1 MAISSPL
8 SSLASTA
15 RDTTKKTVS
24 ISRVLTRSIQTKKNL
39 YASKKIFSRRRN
51 ENAKRAEIRD
61 RFLAPILV
69 TRDKGPRSLAL
80 TDTSTS
86 VSDRLLG
93 FIGYLSAGWILS
105 NMPTWIRI
113 GEQFSNR
120 LIIAG
125 RILSN
130 YGDESVRV
138 MEGISD
144 VFGAALENISRFD
157 FTDSSYLVRS
167 SLNDLKDE
175 IDALG
180 VGLKQAFDVM
190 LQPFT
195 DIPPPGTFQPD
206 EPDKNPPPGTGF
218 PDPKSAEMYRIAA
231 ALSTEGSGKQS
242 VVDMM
247 QVVVNRKAM
256 GYGKTYTAILAGRG
270 QFAGVENKG
279 TSGFLKIQ
287 TLEDAS
293 RWSGQSKNSL
303 LGIIKNIQ
311 DPGLQSNAARF
322 VGGALQFRGS
332 PATVRAVNSDSNPNN
347 NIQADANGRIP
358 GSVWRGGNGDNQFIT
373 SNPAGAKYIPIRPEG
388 AASFNLP
395 APQASSSQQPPITG
409 QRRLQ
414 KGDVFTKSLGKDV
427 SLITISDVVGTSRKG
442 GRTHGG
448 IDITAPSGTYIALR
462 ADAEWVAYAYEG
474 GGYGHVLDLWIPS
487 YGIQLRFAHLLEQPA
502 KLSKIPAGRS
512 FARVGSSGGS
522 TGPHIHLEYDT
533 KRGASRGGGA
543 RNDDPT
549 NYAANL
555 DQYVRLLL
563 LTKNPNKGQFSSVT
577 TTASLVPGAPS
588 ITTDTEDQVEMETN
602 TYLAGLLNGITQER
616 KGRKILVI
624 DDRSVGG
631 VQQVISS
638 TNGGDVQIQIPES
651 ALLNNFIKNKF
662 LLDLT
667 YV

>member
-8 SSLASTA
+8 SSLES
-15 RDTTKKTVS
+15 TTKDSSKKTIA
-24 ISRVLTRSIQTKKNL
+24 ISRVLSRNIETKRNL
-39 YASKKIFSRRRN
+39 STSKSLFRRRRI
-51 ENAKRAEIRD
+51 EFGKRSSLRD
-61 RFLAPILV
+61 RFLVPNIV
-69 TRDKGPRSLAL
+69 VRPRGPRSLAL
-80 TDTSTS
+80 ADTSTS
-86 VSDRLLG
+86 VTGRLLG

-105 NMPTWIRI
+105 NMPTWIAL
-113 GEQFSNR
+113 GKQFSSR
-120 LIIAG
+120 LSIAG
-125 RILSN
+125 GILRN
-130 YGDESVRV
+130 YGDESVRA
-138 MEGISD
+138 MNELKN

-167 SLNDLKDE
+167 SLNDLKLE

-180 VGLKQAFDVM
+180 VGLSEAFAV
-190 LQPFT
+190 LLKPFK
-195 DIPPPGTFQPD
+195 DIPEIGTIQPD
-206 EPDKNPPPGTGF
+206 EPTPTPTPTPPGSNKPTVGSKEQRALLDAIAF
-218 PDPKSAEMYRIAA
+218 AEGTRDRVNGGYKTLFGGGQFDDYSRHPDKVVRSGGYASAA
-231 ALSTEGSGKQS
+231 AGRYQFMPATFNRLAKKIGLKDFSPESQDRAALELVKELGISDSILKNEGISPKVSTILGKQW
-242 VVDMM
+242 
-247 QVVVNRKAM
+247 
-256 GYGKTYTAILAGRG
+256 
-270 QFAGVENKG
+270 
-279 TSGFLKIQ
+279 
-287 TLEDAS
+287 AS
-293 RWSGQSKNSL
+293 
-303 LGIIKNIQ
+303 
-311 DPGLQSNAARF
+311 F
-322 VGGALQFRGS
+322 
-332 PATVRAVNSDSNPNN
+332 
-347 NIQADANGRIP
+347 P
-358 GSVWRGGNGDNQFIT
+358 GSIFRQPTKPLPSIQKAYQT
-373 SNPAGAKYIPIRPEG
+373 SLGSASQPPVAKQTP
-388 AASFNLP
+388 
-395 APQASSSQQPPITG
+395 SQQPPITG

-427 SLITISDVVGTSRKG
+427 SLITISDVVGTPRKG

-549 NYAANL
+549 NYVANL

-563 LTKNPNKGQFSSVT
+563 LTKNPNKGQFSPVT

-602 TYLAGLLNGITQER
+602 AYLEGLLNGITQER
-616 KGRKILVI
+616 QGRKILII
-624 DDRSVGG
+624 DDRSMGG

-638 TNGGDVQIQIPES
+638 GGSGDLQIQIPDS
-651 ALLNNFIKNKF
+651 VLLNNFIKNKL
-662 LLDLT
+662 LLDLN
-667 YV
+667 YL

>member
-8 SSLASTA
+8 SSLTA
-15 RDTTKKTVS
+15 AAKTTTKRT
-24 ISRVLTRSIQTKKNL
+24 IGLARLLSRNIETKKNISTSIGL
-39 YASKKIFSRRRN
+39 FKRRRRDIS
-51 ENAKRAEIRD
+51 KRDALRD
-61 RFLAPILV
+61 RLLAPVLV
-69 TRDKGPRSLAL
+69 TRQGGARSLAL
-80 TDTSTS
+80 ADKSTS
-86 VSDRLLG
+86 ISDRLLG

-105 NMPTWIRI
+105 NMPTWISL
-113 GEQFSNR
+113 GTQFTSR
-120 LIIAG
+120 LITAG
-125 RILSN
+125 NILSN
-130 YGDESVRV
+130 YGDETIRA
-138 MEGISD
+138 MNEIKN

-157 FTDSSYLVRS
+157 FTDSSYRVRS
-167 SLNDLKDE
+167 SLNDLKNE
-175 IDALG
+175 IDTLG
-180 VGLKQAFDVM
+180 VGLKEAFDVM
-190 LQPFT
+190 LQPFK
-195 DIPPPGTFQPD
+195 DVPPPGTIQPD
-206 EPDKNPPPGTGF
+206 KPTPTPTPPPSGGNADFWTLVAIVSREDGDAQGQADVAQSIYNRAKSGAYGSSNIRELILRQNQYEPTWQRPKPGKTGKPNPEWF
-218 PDPKSAEMYRIAA
+218 QINDAKSAAKASGFSESTIKSVAA
-231 ALSTEGSGKQS
+231 NITNPTLQKNAAEFVQGRTDFKGANSRFPGGIQ
-242 VVDMM
+242 
-247 QVVVNRKAM
+247 RKAGDNYFGWQY
-256 GYGKTYTAILAGRG
+256 GY
-270 QFAGVENKG
+270 QG
-279 TSGFLKIQ
+279 TSI
-287 TLEDAS
+287 AS
-293 RWSGQSKNSL
+293 VPDFGLS
-303 LGIIKNIQ
+303 
-311 DPGLQSNAARF
+311 PGTPPVAR
-322 VGGALQFRGS
+322 QK
-332 PATVRAVNSDSNPNN
+332 PT
-347 NIQADANGRIP
+347 
-358 GSVWRGGNGDNQFIT
+358 
-373 SNPAGAKYIPIRPEG
+373 
-388 AASFNLP
+388 
-395 APQASSSQQPPITG
+395 QPPITG

-427 SLITISDVVGTSRKG
+427 SLITISDVVGTPRKG

-602 TYLAGLLNGITQER
+602 AYLEGLLNGITQER
-616 KGRKILVI
+616 QGRKILII
-624 DDRSVGG
+624 DDRSMGG

-638 TNGGDVQIQIPES
+638 GGSGDLQIQMPDS
-651 ALLNNFIKNKF
+651 VLLNNFIKNKL
-662 LLDLT
+662 LLDLN
-667 YV
+667 YL